1 VWGGIRSN
9 AEALTGLSCTMVL
22 REAEKSSR
30 LSGATGLVDR
40 GRRSGDIQVLSI
52 AGDDIGIADSNPTAC

>member
-1 VWGGIRSN
+1 MWGGIRSN
-9 AEALTGLSCTMVL
+9 AEALTGLSCMVL